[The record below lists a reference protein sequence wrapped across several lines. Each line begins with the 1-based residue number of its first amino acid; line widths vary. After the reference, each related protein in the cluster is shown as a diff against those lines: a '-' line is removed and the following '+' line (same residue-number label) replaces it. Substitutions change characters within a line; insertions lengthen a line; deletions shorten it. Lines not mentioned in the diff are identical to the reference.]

1 MQQTQITVDPL
12 LHGQQ
17 RMASPERGVMT
28 HPRLGIPLP
37 GLETHGGNY
46 LL

>member
-12 LHGQQ
+12 LHRQQ
-17 RMASPERGVMT
+17 RMGFARKGRDDTPA
-28 HPRLGIPLP
+28 PCIPLP
-37 GLETHGGNY
+37 GLETHGGSY